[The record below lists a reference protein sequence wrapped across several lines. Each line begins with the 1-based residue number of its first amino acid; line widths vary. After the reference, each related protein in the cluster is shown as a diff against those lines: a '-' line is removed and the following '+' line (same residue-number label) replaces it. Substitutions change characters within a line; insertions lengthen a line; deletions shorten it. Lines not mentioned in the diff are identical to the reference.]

1 MLNYKQ
7 VQAMQKAYG
16 YDEMQ
21 SLIDSGMAW
30 SLEGSM
36 GRAAMS
42 ALECGACMLPK
53 VIHYDYYG
61 NPVPSRD
68 QLKAGTK
75 GTFQNA
81 SKFWTGV
88 DEGSIFLN

>member
-1 MLNYKQ
+1 
-7 VQAMQKAYG
+7 MQKAYG
-16 YDEMQ
+16 YDRMQ

-53 VIHYDYYG
+53 VIRYGAYG
-61 NPVPSRD
+61 NRVPSRD

-88 DEGSIFLN
+88 NEGSIYIEEI